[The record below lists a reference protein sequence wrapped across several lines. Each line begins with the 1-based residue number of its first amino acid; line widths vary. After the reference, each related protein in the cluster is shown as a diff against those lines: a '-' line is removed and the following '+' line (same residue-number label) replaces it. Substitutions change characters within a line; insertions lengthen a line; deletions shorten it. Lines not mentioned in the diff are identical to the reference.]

1 MYKQI
6 DMPVL
11 SDDDNGVCVS
21 QTPAAGGVQSLTI
34 TGALASGGVATAAAA
49 QIVTATW
56 AGNDTARTLTVTF
69 KDADG
74 NEQTGTV
81 AGANATTAAG
91 TFYAKSISAVSI
103 DDDSAGA
110 VEVGFLAASGA
121 VTKSIVTN
129 WKQTP
134 FNLGAYFDLTAGTMT
149 LSGQYTPD
157 LPDPALRGNAAYSKS
172 FSTSADWR
180 NIDGLT
186 AVTADNQS
194 NIAFPVGAV
203 RFIQTIGSATG
214 TCTVTAAEGDY

>member
-11 SDDDNGVCVS
+11 SNDDNGVCVS
-21 QTPAAGGVQSLTI
+21 QTPAAGGIQSLTI
-34 TGALASGGVATAAAA
+34 TGALAADGVATAAAA

-56 AGNDTARTLTVTF
+56 AGSDAARTLTVTF

-74 NEQTGTV
+74 VEQTGTV
-81 AGANATTAAG
+81 AGAAGATASG
-91 TFYAKSISAVSI
+91 TFFAKSISSVTI
-103 DDDSAGA
+103 DSNSAGA
-110 VEVGFLAASGA
+110 VEVGFLAANGA

-157 LPDPALRGNAAYSKS
+157 LPDPTLRDNTAYAKS
-172 FSTSADWR
+172 YSTSADWQ

-186 AVTADNQS
+186 AVTADDQS

-203 RFIQTIGSATG
+203 RFIQTVGSATG
-214 TCTVTAAEGDY
+214 TCTATAAQGDY

>member
-34 TGALASGGVATAAAA
+34 TGALATDGVATAAAA

-56 AGNDTARTLTVTF
+56 AGADAARTLTVTF

-74 NEQTGTV
+74 ISQTGTI
-81 AGANATTAAG
+81 AGANGTTSAG
-91 TFYAKSISAVSI
+91 TFYAKSISAISI

-121 VTKSIVTN
+121 VTKSIPVN

-157 LPDPALRGNAAYSKS
+157 LPDPALRGNTAWTNSYS
-172 FSTSADWR
+172 TDADWR

-186 AVTADNQS
+186 TVTADDQS
-194 NIAFPVGAV
+194 NIAFPVGSV
-203 RFIQTIGSATG
+203 RFIQTVGSATG
-214 TCTVTAAEGDY
+214 AATVTVTQGDY

>member
-34 TGALASGGVATAAAA
+34 TGALATDGVATAAAA

-56 AGNDTARTLTVTF
+56 AGADAARTLTVTF

-74 NEQTGTV
+74 ISQTGAI
-81 AGANATTAAG
+81 AGANGTTAAG
-91 TFYAKSISAVSI
+91 TFFAKSISAVSI

-157 LPDPALRGNAAYSKS
+157 LPNPTLRGNDAYAKS

-186 AVTADNQS
+186 AVTADDQS

-203 RFIQTIGSATG
+203 RFIQTVGSATG
-214 TCTVTAAEGDY
+214 AATVTVTQGDY